1 MQQQPPPQSGKQG
14 KRQIRL
20 ELPRNLDAKYSN
32 AVIVSQTANEIIMD
46 FTQIMPNDPR
56 ARVQS
61 RIVMT
66 PTHAKSFLNALQRN
80 LEIYEGKHG
89 EIKLPQRPP
98 SLADQLF
105 SNVND
110 QEDDDED
117 EDGND

>member
-1 MQQQPPPQSGKQG
+1 MQQQNPKNPGN

-32 AVIVSQTANEIIMD
+32 AVIVSQTNNEIIMD

-66 PTHAKSFLNALQRN
+66 PTNAKSFLKALERN
-80 LEIYEGKHG
+80 IQMYESKHG
-89 EIKLPQRPP
+89 EINLPQRPP

-105 SNVND
+105 SNVNE
-110 QEDDDED
+110 EDDDED
-117 EDGND
+117 SDD